1 MANSKLSDTWKIADD
16 WSVSPDSG
24 KDWLWEMAS
33 DVDVEARERKVAKL
47 AIVIEEDAEQR
58 EKFSIEKW
66 K

>member
-1 MANSKLSDTWKIADD
+1 MANSKLSDTWQITDD
-16 WSVSPDSG
+16 WSISG

-58 EKFSIEKW
+58 GKFSIEKW

>member
-1 MANSKLSDTWKIADD
+1 MDD
-16 WSVSPDSG
+16 WSISG

-58 EKFSIEKW
+58 GKFSIEKW

>member
-1 MANSKLSDTWKIADD
+1 
-16 WSVSPDSG
+16 
-24 KDWLWEMAS
+24 MAS